1 MLNFPPFGFLFAS
14 ALSLV
19 CPSIFHPSAAAAPH
33 PHPFYLL
40 PAHLP
45 PFLLALPQH
54 RVCIFPISRCSVLLL
69 MQTDLYFINLFE
81 LVALVIWGQV
91 MAFTESPLWPLNSF
105 PNICSIHT
113 QLPPHPSCPIC
124 PATFPPTCFPFL
136 QTVYLTL
143 LSSSVF

>member
-1 MLNFPPFGFLFAS
+1 MLNFPPFGFPFAS

-19 CPSIFHPSAAAAPH
+19 CPSIFHPSAANAP
-33 PHPFYLL
+33 PLL
-40 PAHLP
+40 PPPAHLP

-54 RVCIFPISRCSVLLL
+54 RVCISPISRCSVLLL

-105 PNICSIHT
+105 PDICSIQT
-113 QLPPHPSCPIC
+113 QLPAHPSCPIC
-124 PATFPPTCFPFL
+124 AATFPPTCFPFL
-136 QTVYLTL
+136 QTVHLTL